1 METWAGLN
9 GDPVAGQAGVWQCD
23 RLIFLA
29 TRGPIGDALG
39 THWGRTGDALGT
51 HWGERDRVAGRLGGQ
66 LL

>member
-39 THWGRTGDALGT
+39 THWGRTGENVTGLL
-51 HWGERDRVAGRLGGQ
+51 VAWEVSFCEPGV
-66 LL
+66 